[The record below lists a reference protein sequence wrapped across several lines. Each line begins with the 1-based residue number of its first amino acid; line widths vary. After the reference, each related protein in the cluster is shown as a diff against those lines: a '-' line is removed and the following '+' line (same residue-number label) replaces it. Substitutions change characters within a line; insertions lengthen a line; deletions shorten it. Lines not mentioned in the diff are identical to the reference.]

1 MVAIFSFHTMD
12 YSTEEVAD
20 WIEYM
25 GEKAVRING
34 LDLLNRNGLSISSIE
49 DDEDDMISGVK
60 ISDIDAIWY
69 RRWID
74 FGAFDD
80 IEFKDDPTLF
90 SQVNSYRRK
99 EFNSL
104 SNALKIK
111 IRNKKS
117 LGHGAYG
124 KSGKS
129 KFEQS
134 LIAQEIGIK
143 IPDTI
148 ITDNKKDLIKF
159 VEKNGGSV
167 ITKGINNLGSFTINK
182 DLYSTYTT
190 VVSRDNMD
198 YIPDSF
204 FPSMFQQKLEK
215 TVELRVFYLHG
226 EFNTMAIFS
235 QNDSQTSVDFRKY
248 NYKKPNRKVPYT
260 LPTDIER
267 KLKLLMEELHLD
279 TGSIDVIISKDTQEF
294 YFLEVNPAGQFG
306 MVSYPCNFNLEKKI
320 AQFLMKNPN

>member
-20 WIEYM
+20 WIQYL
-25 GEKAVRING
+25 GQDVLRING
-34 LDLLNRNGLSISSIE
+34 IDLLNREGLSLSSNE
-49 DDEDDMISGVK
+49 VDEDDMISGVK
-60 ISDIDAIWY
+60 LADIDAIWY

-74 FGAFDD
+74 YGAFDD
-80 IEFKDDPTLF
+80 VPIKDDSRLY
-90 SQVNSYRRK
+90 SQINAYRRK

-104 SNALKIK
+104 TNALKIK
-111 IRNKKS
+111 VRNIKS

-134 LIAQEIGIK
+134 LIAQSIGIN

-148 ITDNKKDLIKF
+148 ITDNKETLIQF
-159 VEKNGGSV
+159 LEKNNNSI

-190 VVSRDNMD
+190 IITSDD
-198 YIPDSF
+198 LEYIPEEF
-204 FPSMFQQKLEK
+204 FPSMFQEKLEK
-215 TVELRVFYLHG
+215 TIELRVFYLHG
-226 EFNTMAIFS
+226 KFFTMAIFS

-248 NYKKPNRKVPYT
+248 NYNKPNRKVPYT
-260 LPTDIER
+260 LPKDIED
-267 KLKLLMEELHLD
+267 KLTKLMKTLNLD
-279 TGSIDVIISKDTQEF
+279 TGSIDIVISKDTQEY

-306 MVSYPCNFNLEKKI
+306 MVSFPCNFNIEKKI
-320 AQFLMKNPN
+320 AKFLMKENN